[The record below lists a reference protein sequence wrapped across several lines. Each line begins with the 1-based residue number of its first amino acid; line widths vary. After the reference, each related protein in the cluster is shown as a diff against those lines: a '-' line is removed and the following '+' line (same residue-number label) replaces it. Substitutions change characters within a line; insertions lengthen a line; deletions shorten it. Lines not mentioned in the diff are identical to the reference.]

1 MKILFLAFPH
11 ADLYKEIVKEME
23 RKGHEVIVILDR
35 LLRYDPYHCLSK
47 LKAVKKFIF
56 VDTYNIYNHYWNK
69 MIATDARLS
78 ESYDLFLA
86 LSGVSV
92 GERLIRHLE
101 TLNPHIKKVLYTW
114 DNCTYYAFD
123 RMLPWFDRSYTFDVE
138 DVKAN
143 SEWKLLPIYCKAPAH
158 NETQPNLYDIF
169 SIGTNHGDRLSY
181 FYRILPQLKV
191 KGLSYYIKIIELQT
205 TLSWKQQL
213 KYHILKAVGN
223 KKNEAYLHRIEFI
236 CDKEDKYGIK
246 QNSYIAQNKYDELI
260 SQSRCVLDDQRSTQ
274 SGLTAKFMWALAN
287 RKKIITTNKWAYEYE
302 FVSPKQVLIVNKNNP
317 VILEDFIKYPIAE
330 DEFSDVSSYYID
342 RWVDEL
348 LSVVMDKRDV
358 NKL

>member
-1 MKILFLAFPH
+1 MTNQSLTN
-11 ADLYKEIVKEME
+11 
-23 RKGHEVIVILDR
+23 R
-35 LLRYDPYHCLSK
+35 
-47 LKAVKKFIF
+47 
-56 VDTYNIYNHYWNK
+56 
-69 MIATDARLS
+69 
-78 ESYDLFLA
+78 
-86 LSGVSV
+86 
-92 GERLIRHLE
+92 
-101 TLNPHIKKVLYTW
+101 NPT
-114 DNCTYYAFD
+114 
-123 RMLPWFDRSYTFDVE
+123 
-138 DVKAN
+138 
-143 SEWKLLPIYCKAPAH
+143 EWKLLPIYCKAPAH

-236 CDKEDKYGIK
+236 CDKEDKYEIK

-260 SQSRCVLDDQRSTQ
+260 SQSCCVLDDQRDTQ

-287 RKKIITTNKWAYEYE
+287 HKKIVTTNKWAYEYE
-302 FVSPKQVLIVNKNNP
+302 FVSPKQVLIIDKDNP
-317 VILEDFIKYPIAE
+317 IIPEDFIKDHIKE
-330 DEFSDVSSYYID
+330 NEFSDVSSYYID

-348 LSVVMDKRDV
+348 LSVVTDKRDV
-358 NKL
+358 DKL

>member
-11 ADLYKEIVKEME
+11 ADLYKEIVNEME

-47 LKAVKKFIF
+47 LKAVKKFVF

-123 RMLPWFDRSYTFDVE
+123 RMLSWFDRSYTFDVE
-138 DVKAN
+138 DAKAN

-181 FYRILPQLKV
+181 FYRILPQLKA
-191 KGLSYYIKIIELQT
+191 KSLSYCIKVIELQT

-213 KYHILKAVGN
+213 KYHILKAMGGR
-223 KKNEAYLHRIEFI
+223 KHEAYLRRIEFV

-260 SQSRCVLDDQRSTQ
+260 SQSCCVLDDQRDTQ

-287 RKKIITTNKWAYEYE
+287 HKKIVTTNKWAYEYE
-302 FVSPKQVLIVNKNNP
+302 FVSSKQVLIIDKDNP
-317 VILEDFIKYPIAE
+317 IIPEDFIKDHIKE
-330 DEFSDVSSYYID
+330 NEFSDVSSYYID

-348 LSVVMDKRDV
+348 LSVVTDKRDV
-358 NKL
+358 DKL

>member
-1 MKILFLAFPH
+1 M
-11 ADLYKEIVKEME
+11 
-23 RKGHEVIVILDR
+23 
-35 LLRYDPYHCLSK
+35 
-47 LKAVKKFIF
+47 
-56 VDTYNIYNHYWNK
+56 
-69 MIATDARLS
+69 
-78 ESYDLFLA
+78 A

-236 CDKEDKYGIK
+236 CDKEDKYEIK

-260 SQSRCVLDDQRSTQ
+260 SQSCCVLDDQRDTQ

-287 RKKIITTNKWAYEYE
+287 HKKIVTTNKWAYEYE
-302 FVSPKQVLIVNKNNP
+302 FVSPKQVLIIDKDNP
-317 VILEDFIKYPIAE
+317 IIPEDFIKDHIKE
-330 DEFSDVSSYYID
+330 NEFSDVSSYYID

-348 LSVVMDKRDV
+348 LSVVTDKRDV
-358 NKL
+358 DKL